1 MERDV
6 SEERAYWR
14 QTQAEHQAKSN
25 GANKMAKGGQSNPHI
40 AVLSGSIEK
49 ELDPLVLPISIR
61 NYICQA
67 VLDTG
72 SKKLK
77 SSMETWLS
85 SRGQTLSLANGH
97 VQTTLGKIVWICT
110 LHGHQYPFCAYVM
123 KDQDLT
129 LPVILGLEFLMD
141 SGIQIDFKDNT

>member
-1 MERDV
+1 MEK
-6 SEERAYWR
+6 
-14 QTQAEHQAKSN
+14 QL
-25 GANKMAKGGQSNPHI
+25 I
-40 AVLSGSIEK
+40 
-49 ELDPLVLPISIR
+49 PLALPITIK
-61 NYICQA
+61 NYRCQA

-72 SKKLK
+72 STYSLLQESYWKKLK

-97 VQTTLGKIVWICT
+97 VQTALGKVIWNCT
-110 LHGHQYPFCAYVM
+110 LHGHQYPFSAYVM

-141 SGIQIDFKDNT
+141 LGIQIDFKHRPISCLRKWR